1 MIQPRTFAEVCEELD
16 RRRNITL
23 GFERIERLLRLLG
36 NPERG
41 LRVVQVVGT
50 NGKGTTAVSVAAALE
65 ELGYSSGAYL
75 SPHVLSYTE
84 RVMFGDSFVTEEDFA
99 EAMGEVIMLAVAND
113 VPASQFELL
122 TAGAIKLLHDVG
134 LTFAVLEA
142 GLGARHDAT
151 SAAPAEAVVLTNVS
165 LDHTEYLGVSVE
177 EISREKLASLR
188 PGATLFL
195 GTHDPSIVA
204 IAREVAE
211 ASKARV
217 VELSSEEESH
227 EHEPLSVQGLAPY
240 VESNVRL
247 GTRVAEII
255 VDRELDSAG
264 REEVARRVVGTL
276 PARFEVHEVRGVPV
290 VVDGG
295 HNVAGIEAALGSVRQ
310 VYGDRPLGLIFGVLR
325 DKDAVG
331 MLAVLA
337 REAELIIVTRPRS
350 ERAADPEDLAREL
363 RRMGDG
369 GDGDRRPLMV
379 TYAGDA
385 LDVAVKEM
393 RQVDG
398 VVLVTGSLHTGAAIL
413 GVLRES

>member
-1 MIQPRTFAEVCEELD
+1 MVCEELD

-50 NGKGTTAVSVAAALE
+50 NGKGGTAVSLAAALE

-84 RVMFGDSFVTEEDFA
+84 RVMVGGSFVTEEVFA
-99 EAMGEVIMLAVAND
+99 EAMGEIISLADAND

-122 TAGAIKLLHDVG
+122 TAGAIRIFHNAG

-151 SAAPAEAVVLTNVS
+151 SAAAAEAVVLTNVS
-165 LDHTEYLGVSVE
+165 LDHTEYLGASVE

-188 PGATLFL
+188 SGATLFL
-195 GTHDPSIVA
+195 GAHDPAVVA
-204 IAREVAE
+204 IAREVAT
-211 ASKARV
+211 ATKARV
-217 VELSSEEESH
+217 VELSSEEESN

-240 VESNVRL
+240 VENNLRL

-255 VDRELDSAG
+255 AGRKLDSDG
-264 REEVARRVVGTL
+264 RREVARRVVGAL

-295 HNVAGIEAALGSVRQ
+295 HNVAGIETALASVRQ
-310 VYGDRPLGLIFGVLR
+310 VYGDRALGLIFGVLR
-325 DKDAVG
+325 DKDAAN

-337 REAELIIVTRPRS
+337 REAELTIITRPEN
-350 ERAADPEDLAREL
+350 ERAADPEDVLREL
-363 RRMGDG
+363 RRIGAGDQ
-369 GDGDRRPLMV
+369 RSLVV

-385 LDVAVKEM
+385 LDVAVEEM
-393 RQVDG
+393 RKVDG
-398 VVLVTGSLHTGAAIL
+398 VVLVTGSLYTGVAVL
-413 GVLRES
+413 GALRED